1 VNPGADRSEPETRQ
15 HSATTLEILM
25 FITALGGISLALL
38 MAVGFGA
45 VGLVAAVG
53 GSQLDALTGFWTMAG
68 SLTIAAALVP
78 PAYWS
83 GRAVFGLPPAGISR
97 PNALWLV
104 PILAYPLCLG
114 LGWLAHTR
122 DSATLI
128 LGPVALIGTACL
140 SAILVGWLLRRLG
153 PPVTPLRAWGH
164 FTVGLTGMPLAA
176 VLVEFVVLLP
186 LLAILGFWLVMSPEG
201 QAWAATFRDT
211 TDPELALQAA
221 GELLASPFV
230 LIGVYGY
237 VGLAIPVIEELIKT
251 MAVWPFL
258 RRGLSSAEA
267 FLGGALGGVGY
278 ALFEALFLTQP
289 GEAWIA
295 TTFARIGATLLHV
308 FTAALTSYG
317 LMRGVRTRRY
327 AITVGAVL
335 GAIAMHA
342 LWNLSAV
349 TIGISSTP
357 IGASPEPPG
366 AGVNGLAVI
375 VLLAL
380 TLTSALGL
388 VLAWGRL
395 PAAEPDRI

>member
-1 VNPGADRSEPETRQ
+1 MNPAGPRSGQETGQ
-15 HSATTLEILM
+15 HRATTLEILM
-25 FITALGGISLALL
+25 FITALGGVALALL
-38 MAVGFGA
+38 MAVGFGTL
-45 VGLVAAVG
+45 GLVAAVG
-53 GSQLDALTGFWTMAG
+53 GNEFDALTGFWTMAG
-68 SLTIAAALVP
+68 SLTVAAALVP

-83 GRAVFGLPPAGISR
+83 GRAVFGLPPAAISR
-97 PNALWLV
+97 PSVVWLL

-128 LGPVALIGTACL
+128 FGPVALIGTACL
-140 SAILVGWLLRRLG
+140 SVILVGWMLRRLG

-176 VLVEFVVLLP
+176 VLVEFVVVLP
-186 LLAILGFWLVMSPEG
+186 LLAILGFWLVTTPEG
-201 QAWAATFRDT
+201 QAWAATFRDS
-211 TDPELALQAA
+211 TDPDLALQAA

-237 VGLAIPVIEELIKT
+237 VGLAIPVIEEIIKT

-267 FLGGALGGVGY
+267 FLGGALGGAGY

-327 AITVGAVL
+327 AVTVGTVL
-335 GAIAMHA
+335 AAIAMHA
-342 LWNLSAV
+342 LWNVSAV

-357 IGASPEPPG
+357 IGASPELPG
-366 AGVNGLAVI
+366 AGVNGLAVL
-375 VLLAL
+375 VLVAL
-380 TLTSALGL
+380 TLTSASGL